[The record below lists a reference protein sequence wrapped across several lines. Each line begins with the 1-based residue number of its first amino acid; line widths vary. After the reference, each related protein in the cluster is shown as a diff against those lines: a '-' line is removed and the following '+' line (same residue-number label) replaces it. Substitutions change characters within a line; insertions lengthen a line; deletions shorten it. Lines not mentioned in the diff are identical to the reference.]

1 MSRWRR
7 DLLELISPGRV
18 RRKAIPP
25 LEAGLRPN
33 TRLDEATVLA
43 ALHPMGLDDVAML
56 DGNMVLSTGGFLS
69 RLVEDGLQTF
79 VELPGTAGALAGRG
93 DSVAVAVEGHGL
105 VEVTANGSVSV
116 ISQDPRLTTCVTALT
131 ALDDGSFLVCVGS
144 TATDDWA
151 RNLVAPNPATG
162 LLLRVVDGRVE
173 ELDRNLAW
181 PSGVCADGDGG
192 FLLSTSVG
200 HRIER
205 RSLADPGRS
214 GKPLLDNLPGYPG
227 RITPASQPGEWW
239 VAVPYLRNRAT
250 ELILEHDDVRSEMV
264 SQTEPESWLVPC
276 LTIENLYRTPLQVG
290 AIRVLG
296 EIKPWAPT
304 RTYGLAFRVNAEGR
318 VLESAHSRADGR
330 MHGVTAVLETEPGS
344 VVVACRG
351 AGNVLMLGA
360 DH

>member
-56 DGNMVLSTGGFLS
+56 QDEVIVSTGGFLS
-69 RLVEDGLQTF
+69 WLVEDGLQTF
-79 VELPGTAGALAGRG
+79 VELPGTASALASRAG
-93 DSVAVAVEGHGL
+93 SVVVASEGHGL
-105 VEVTANGSVSV
+105 VEVTKDGSVSV
-116 ISQDPRLTTCVTALT
+116 ISQDPRLTSCVTAVT
-131 ALDDGSFLVCVGS
+131 ALDDDSLLVCVGS
-144 TATDDWA
+144 TSTDDWA
-151 RNLVAPNPATG
+151 HNLVATSPATG
-162 LLLRVVDGRVE
+162 LLLRVRDGQVE

-181 PSGVCADGDGG
+181 PSGVCVDGEGG
-192 FLLSTSVG
+192 FLLATSVG

-205 RSLADPGRS
+205 RSLTDPARRGT
-214 GKPLLDNLPGYPG
+214 PLLDNLPGYPG

-239 VAVPYLRNRAT
+239 VAMPYLRNRAT

-264 SQTEPESWLVPC
+264 SSTEPESWLVPC

-330 MHGVTAVLETEPGS
+330 MHGVTAVLERERGS

-351 AGNVLMLGA
+351 AGKILMLGA